1 MDKEQ
6 FEDALRK
13 YDRAVLA
20 HAMHPSVESVQALR
34 HTHGALFA
42 VANAEPPPAALPAA
56 STLEQAYAIV
66 WGMVSTSL
74 SLHTKSTLAELFAAL
89 GTTPNDPNADIIS
102 ATVRW
107 AVRQGHAEMFPNGLR
122 LHRSVK

>member
-1 MDKEQ
+1 MDKEK

-34 HTHGALFA
+34 HTHGVLFA
-42 VANAEPPPAALPAA
+42 VANAEPVLPAA
-56 STLEQAYAIV
+56 NTLEQAYAIV
-66 WGMVSTSL
+66 WGMVSTHL

-89 GTTPNDPNADIIS
+89 GTTPNDPNVDIIS

-107 AVRQGHAEMFPNGLR
+107 AVRQGHAEMVFPEGFR
-122 LHRSVK
+122 LHRSAK